1 MYKYTVWALNTEF
14 NIFQWLEVHLKYS
27 ILSSKHLTCLH
38 RFLDRFHK
46 VNVDLDECESL
57 EDIIRIAINNL
68 SNLLG
73 RNNLK
78 VLQEKLQEL
87 HYHIHDYSFVD
98 ILMSQPTY
106 SDEPQFYICSHRD
119 IQNDSKQ

>member
-1 MYKYTVWALNTEF
+1 MSNKRQFQFSCDLFWGYKI
-14 NIFQWLEVHLKYS
+14 NI
-27 ILSSKHLTCLH
+27 
-38 RFLDRFHK
+38 
-46 VNVDLDECESL
+46 DLDDCESID
-57 EDIIRIAINNL
+57 DIIRIAIDNL
-68 SNLLG
+68 SNFLN

-106 SDEPQFYICSHRD
+106 SDESQFYICSHID
-119 IQNDSKQ
+119 NNIQNDSKQ